1 MGTPARARRG
11 GGPRGSVP
19 LTPTGEDEPGAGAGD
34 ALAPG
39 VAGALREAYRSEWAR
54 VVATLIRV
62 TGDWDVAEEAASGAF
77 ERAATTWARDGVPR
91 NAGAWLT
98 TAARN
103 LALDRLRRR
112 GVEAEKV
119 REWMAMEEFS
129 GRADGPRDP
138 ADVVA
143 DDQPAWDDRLRLV
156 FTCAHP
162 ALAMD
167 ARVALTLRTVG
178 GLDTGEIA
186 RAFHVPEATMAQ
198 RIVRAKRRIRNTGI
212 PYRVPTAD
220 LLPERLG
227 GVLAVLYLVANE
239 GYLASH
245 GDELQRL
252 DLTAEAIRLT
262 RMVVALLPDADEARA
277 LLALVLLQHAR
288 SAARVDAD
296 GELVPLP
303 EQDRS
308 TWDADELAVGLEL
321 LAHAGGPDRADSPGP
336 YRLQAEIQA
345 VHARARTADDTDW
358 PAIVDRYDALA
369 GFADSPFVAL
379 NRAIARGMAF
389 GPEQGLDDLALLEA
403 SGRLDGYHLLPAAQA
418 DLLRRLGRTEAAAAR
433 YRDAIALARTAPE
446 RRFLE
451 RRLAELD

>member
-1 MGTPARARRG
+1 MT
-11 GGPRGSVP
+11 
-19 LTPTGEDEPGAGAGD
+19 PGAGGPD
-34 ALAPG
+34 PLAPE
-39 VAGALREAYRSEWAR
+39 VEAALRQAYRTEWAR

-77 ERAATTWARDGVPR
+77 ERAAITWPRDGVPR

-119 REWMAMEEFS
+119 REWMTMEEFS

-143 DDQPAWDDRLRLV
+143 AGDEPQWDDRLRLV

-162 ALAMD
+162 ALPME

-186 RAFHVPEATMAQ
+186 RAFLVPEATMAQ
-198 RIVRAKRRIRNTGI
+198 RIVRAKRKIRHAGI

-227 GVLAVLYLVANE
+227 GVLAVLYLIANE

-245 GDELQRL
+245 GDALQRL
-252 DLTAEAIRLT
+252 DLASEAIRLT
-262 RMVVALLPDADEARA
+262 RLVVALLPDADEARA
-277 LLALVLLQHAR
+277 LLALMLLQHAR
-288 SAARVDAD
+288 SGARIDAG

-308 TWDADELAVGLEL
+308 AWDAAELAEGLALVG
-321 LAHAGGPDRADSPGP
+321 ASTAGGSGADRSPADPPGP

-345 VHARARTADDTDW
+345 VHARARTAADTDW

-369 GFADSPFVAL
+369 MLADSPFVDL

-389 GPEQGLDDLALLEA
+389 GPEVGLQDLALLEA
-403 SGRLDGYHLLPAAQA
+403 SGRLEGYHLLPAAQA
-418 DLLRRLGRTEAAAAR
+418 DLLRRLGRTDAAAAR
-433 YRDAIALARTAPE
+433 YRAAIALARTTPE

-451 RRLAELD
+451 RRLAELAAGG

>member
-1 MGTPARARRG
+1 M
-11 GGPRGSVP
+11 
-19 LTPTGEDEPGAGAGD
+19 
-34 ALAPG
+34 
-39 VAGALREAYRSEWAR
+39 LREAYRDEWAR
-54 VVATLIRV
+54 IVATLIRV
-62 TGDWDVAEEAASGAF
+62 TGDWDVAEESAAGAF
-77 ERAATTWARDGVPR
+77 ERGAVTWPRDGVPR
-91 NAGAWLT
+91 NPGAWLT

-138 ADVVA
+138 ADVIT
-143 DDQPAWDDRLRLV
+143 DDEPAWDDRLRLV

-162 ALAMD
+162 ALPMD

-178 GLDTGEIA
+178 GLETGEIA

-198 RIVRAKRRIRNTGI
+198 RLVRAKRRIRHAGI

-239 GYLASH
+239 GYLPSH
-245 GDELQRL
+245 GDHLQRL
-252 DLTAEAIRLT
+252 DLATEAIRLT

-277 LLALVLLQHAR
+277 LLALLLLQHAR
-288 SAARVDAD
+288 SAARVDD
-296 GELVPLP
+296 EGELVPLP

-308 TWDADELAVGLEL
+308 AWDAAELGEGLDL
-321 LAHAGGPDRADSPGP
+321 LGAADARGRPVDPPGP

-345 VHARARTADDTDW
+345 VHARARTADATDW

-369 GFADSPFVAL
+369 AFADSPFVAL
-379 NRAIARGMAF
+379 NRAIAVGMAY
-389 GPEQGLDDLALLEA
+389 GPELGLVELDGLEA

-418 DLLRRLGRTEAAAAR
+418 DLLRRLGRTDAAAAR
-433 YRDAIALARTAPE
+433 YREAIALARTGPE
-446 RRFLE
+446 RRFLQ

>member
-1 MGTPARARRG
+1 
-11 GGPRGSVP
+11 
-19 LTPTGEDEPGAGAGD
+19 
-34 ALAPG
+34 
-39 VAGALREAYRSEWAR
+39 
-54 VVATLIRV
+54 V
-62 TGDWDVAEEAASGAF
+62 TGDWDVAEESASAAF
-77 ERAATTWARDGVPR
+77 ERAAITWPRDGVPR

-112 GVEAEKV
+112 GVEAQKV
-119 REWMAMEEFS
+119 REWMAMEEFA

-143 DDQPAWDDRLRLV
+143 DDEPRWDDRLRLV

-162 ALAMD
+162 ALPME

-198 RIVRAKRRIRNTGI
+198 RIVRAKRKIRHAGI

-220 LLPERLG
+220 VLPERLG

-245 GDELQRL
+245 GDALQRL
-252 DLTAEAIRLT
+252 DLATEAIRLT
-262 RMVVALLPDADEARA
+262 RMVVALLPDEDEARA
-277 LLALVLLQHAR
+277 LLALMLLQHAR

-296 GELVPLP
+296 GDLVPLP

-308 TWDADELAVGLEL
+308 AWDATELAEGLAL
-321 LAHAGGPDRADSPGP
+321 VDAPTARGARDAGGDASRADPPGP

-345 VHARARTADDTDW
+345 VHARAHTAAETDW

-369 GFADSPFVAL
+369 MLADSPFVAL
-379 NRAIARGMAF
+379 NRAIATGMAY
-389 GPEQGLDDLALLEA
+389 GPEQGLDELALLEA
-403 SGRLDGYHLLPAAQA
+403 SGRLEGYHLLPAAQA
-418 DLLRRLGRTEAAAAR
+418 DLLRRLGRADAAAAR
-433 YRDAIALARTAPE
+433 YREAIALARTSPE

-451 RRLAELD
+451 RRLADVTGG

>member
-1 MGTPARARRG
+1 MT
-11 GGPRGSVP
+11 GS
-19 LTPTGEDEPGAGAGD
+19 DESESGAGAGD
-34 ALAPG
+34 ALAPD
-39 VAGALREAYRSEWAR
+39 VAVALREAYRSEWAR

-91 NAGAWLT
+91 NPGAWLT

-143 DDQPAWDDRLRLV
+143 DDEPAWDDRLRLV

-162 ALAMD
+162 ALSMD

-198 RIVRAKRRIRNTGI
+198 RIVRAKRRIRHAGI
-212 PYRVPTAD
+212 PYRVPTAA

-252 DLTAEAIRLT
+252 DLSIEAIRLT
-262 RMVVALLPDADEARA
+262 RTVVALLPDADEARA
-277 LLALVLLQHAR
+277 LLALLLLQHAR
-288 SAARVDAD
+288 SAARADAD

-308 TWDADELAVGLEL
+308 TWDADELAEGLEL
-321 LAHAGGPDRADSPGP
+321 LEAPAGSDGPADPPGP

-358 PAIVDRYDALA
+358 AAIVDRYDALA
-369 GFADSPFVAL
+369 ALADSPFVVL

-389 GPEQGLDDLALLEA
+389 GPEHGLDDLALLEA

-418 DLLRRLGRTEAAAAR
+418 DLLRRLGRTDAAAAR
-433 YRDAIALARTAPE
+433 YREAIALARTAPE

-451 RRLAELD
+451 RRLAELG

>member
-1 MGTPARARRG
+1 M
-11 GGPRGSVP
+11 
-19 LTPTGEDEPGAGAGD
+19 PGAGGGD
-34 ALAPG
+34 PLAPG
-39 VAGALREAYRSEWAR
+39 VAAALHEAYRSEWAR

-62 TGDWDVAEEAASGAF
+62 TGDWDVAEDAVSGAF
-77 ERAATTWARDGVPR
+77 ERAAIAWPRDGVPR

-98 TAARN
+98 TVSRN

-112 GVEAEKV
+112 GVEAEKA

-143 DDQPAWDDRLRLV
+143 DDEPRWDDRLRLV

-162 ALAMD
+162 ALTMD

-178 GLDTGEIA
+178 GLETGEIA
-186 RAFHVPEATMAQ
+186 RAFLVPEATMAQ
-198 RIVRAKRRIRNTGI
+198 RLVRAKRKIRNAGI

-227 GVLAVLYLVANE
+227 GVLAVLYLIANE
-239 GYLASH
+239 GYLASQ
-245 GDELQRL
+245 GDALQRL
-252 DLTAEAIRLT
+252 DLATEAIRLT
-262 RMVVALLPDADEARA
+262 RMVVDLLPDADEARS
-277 LLALVLLQHAR
+277 LLALMLLQHAR
-288 SAARVDAD
+288 SAARVDAE
-296 GELVPLP
+296 GELVTLP

-308 TWDADELAVGLEL
+308 AWDAAELAEGLALVG
-321 LAHAGGPDRADSPGP
+321 ASRPHPPGP

-345 VHARARTADDTDW
+345 VHARARSADDTDW

-369 GFADSPFVAL
+369 MLADSPFVAL

-389 GPEQGLDDLALLEA
+389 GPEHGLDDLALLEA
-403 SGRLDGYHLLPAAQA
+403 SGRLDHYHLLPAAQA
-418 DLLRRLGRTEAAAAR
+418 DLLRRLGRTDAAAAR
-433 YRDAIALARTAPE
+433 YREAIVLARTSPE